1 MLNFGFR
8 KKQGMTLLELLIV
21 IAIIGI
27 MVAIV
32 GGDLRAARRRS
43 LLENETQKVI
53 GLLEE
58 ARTLSVA
65 AKEGRSYGVE
75 VTGSGCGYTLFSLD
89 DAATPTVVKS
99 ETLLHSM
106 EFQGA
111 SEVSF
116 EKLTGTA
123 NASTSI
129 VVDDQRSKYLIR
141 INVTPSEIK
150 KGNIEV
156 EEDED

>member
-1 MLNFGFR
+1 M
-8 KKQGMTLLELLIV
+8 LELLIV

-32 GGDLRAARRRS
+32 GGDLRAARHRS

-65 AKEGRSYGVE
+65 AKEGRSYGVDLNG
-75 VTGSGCGYTLFSLD
+75 TTYQLFSLD
-89 DAATPTVVKS
+89 DDDNKTVVKT
-99 ETLLHSM
+99 ETLLHDISFS
-106 EFQGA
+106 EEN
-111 SEVSF
+111 EVSF
-116 EKLTGTA
+116 EKLTGTPHVQR
-123 NASTSI
+123 TI
-129 VVDDQRSKYLIR
+129 VVDDAKSKYLIR

-150 KGNIEV
+150 KENIEV
-156 EEDED
+156 AEDDE